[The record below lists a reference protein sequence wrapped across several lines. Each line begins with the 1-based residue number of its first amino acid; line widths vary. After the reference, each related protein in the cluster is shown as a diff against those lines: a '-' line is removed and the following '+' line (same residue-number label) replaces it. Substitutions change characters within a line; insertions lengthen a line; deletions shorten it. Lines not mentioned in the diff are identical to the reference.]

1 MYWKRFTIGLI
12 VLILLLSVVA
22 GCKESAKPTVAPAT
36 PTATKTAAP
45 ATPTTAPGTPTV
57 APATPT
63 VAPATPTTAPATP
76 APVKPMTLKFGA
88 WYPPGIPAAVAADWY
103 LIEAEKRSGGR
114 IKFERYWAE
123 ALAPAK
129 ELLNALDA
137 GIADV
142 AILLPSYYPGN
153 VPLATVGGLTYYLTD
168 DIWPSFMA
176 FNDLYTQVPAMNEEL
191 AKYKSRFLAPVGTAP
206 YFVLTKR
213 PVKALGD
220 LKGLKLRASASE
232 AVLMKE
238 LGAVPVSIAA
248 PELFTALERGTVDGV
263 VMGPSALTSYKLEE
277 IAKNYWLLPA
287 GGYAYILGIRDDVW
301 KKISAD
307 LQKILLDLAKDYVP
321 AYRQIYQIDG
331 DSAGLEKMK
340 AAGVTITK
348 PPDEDIAKI
357 RAIANTAITAVWIAD
372 NAARGLPGQLVYD
385 TYANLIKKYE
395 PLNPYKK

>member
-63 VAPATPTTAPATP
+63 TAPATP
-76 APVKPMTLKFGA
+76 APVKPMVLKFGS

-123 ALAPAK
+123 ALAPGK
-129 ELLNALDA
+129 ELLDALDA

-142 AILLPSYYPGN
+142 AILLPSYYPGK
-153 VPLATVGGLTYYLTD
+153 VPLATVGGLSYYLTD
-168 DIWPSFMA
+168 DIWTSFMA
-176 FNDLYTQVPAMNEEL
+176 FNDLYAQVPAMNEEL

-213 PVKALGD
+213 PVKTLAD

-238 LGAVPVSIAA
+238 LGAVPVSIVA
-248 PELFTALERGTVDGV
+248 PELFTALERGTVDGA

-277 IAKNYWLLPA
+277 VAKNYLLLPA
-287 GGYAYILGIRDDVW
+287 GGYAYMLGIRDATW

-307 LQKILLDLAKDYVP
+307 LQQMMLDLAKESVP

-331 DSAGLEKMK
+331 DKAGLEKMK
-340 AAGVTITK
+340 AAGVTINT
-348 PPDEDIAKI
+348 PSAEDIAKI
-357 RAIANTAITAVWIAD
+357 RELANAAITAVWIAD

-395 PLNPYKK
+395 LLNPYKK